1 MCPTISASSPRAPV
15 FEQTYL
21 AYRALM
27 FRLARDILGDDA
39 LAEDA
44 VSDAL
49 VKLLEHYD
57 CVSEP
62 VSPRTRRYVAVLTE
76 HAALDLWR
84 KRRREKLVPPEAL
97 PEQGRAEADPE
108 LRLQMA
114 EALDSL
120 PNEQRTAV
128 LLHLTCGLTA
138 KQVAEHL
145 LCSQAKAEKLIS
157 RGKDKLR
164 RQLREA
170 EV

>member
-1 MCPTISASSPRAPV
+1 MCPIISENSPRAPA

-21 AYRALM
+21 AYRSM
-27 FRLARDILGDDA
+27 MIRLAKGILGEDA

-57 CVSEP
+57 CVAEP

-84 KRRREKLVPPEAL
+84 RRRREKLVSLEEL
-97 PEQGRAEADPE
+97 PDRPGQSRDPE
-108 LRLQMA
+108 LRLA
-114 EALDSL
+114 LLEALDRL

-128 LLHLTCGLTA
+128 LLAVTCGLTA
-138 KQVAEHL
+138 KQTAAHL
-145 LCSQAKAEKLIS
+145 GCSPAKAEKLIS
-157 RGKDKLR
+157 RGKEKLR
-164 RQLREA
+164 RQLKEA
-170 EV
+170 E